1 MKYLF
6 YCRIRNIE
14 ESGISLKWKK
24 HHFPVDK
31 CSIQRK
37 LEQLKSHPITFRQ
50 VTASFLILSVGI
62 TLGTASFLIECLW
75 IKIRRKLHETPI
87 VNFVN
92 HLGRKTNFLCEK
104 KPHNFVDVSE
114 PGYKENNYKHPEV
127 VAKLPKIVKVNK
139 QTFFTWK

>member
-62 TLGTASFLIECLW
+62 TLSTASFLIECLW
-75 IKIRRKLHETPI
+75 IKVRQKLHGTPF
-87 VNFVN
+87 VNFV
-92 HLGRKTNFLCEK
+92 NFLCEK
-104 KPHNFVDVSE
+104 KPQNFVDVSE
-114 PGYKENNYKHPEV
+114 PGYKENNCKHPEIV
-127 VAKLPKIVKVNK
+127 TKQPKIVKVNK
-139 QTFFTWK
+139 QTFFIRKK

>member
-1 MKYLF
+1 MYH
-6 YCRIRNIE
+6 CRIRNID
-14 ESGISLKWKK
+14 ESGIFLKWKK

-62 TLGTASFLIECLW
+62 TVGTASFLIECLW
-75 IKIRRKLHETPI
+75 IKVRQKLHGTPF
-87 VNFVN
+87 VNFV
-92 HLGRKTNFLCEK
+92 NFLCEK
-104 KPHNFVDVSE
+104 KPQNFVDVSGT
-114 PGYKENNYKHPEV
+114 GYTANNGKHPEV
-127 VAKLPKIVKVNK
+127 VAKQPKILTDDK

>member
-1 MKYLF
+1 M
-6 YCRIRNIE
+6 
-14 ESGISLKWKK
+14 
-24 HHFPVDK
+24 
-31 CSIQRK
+31 
-37 LEQLKSHPITFRQ
+37 
-50 VTASFLILSVGI
+50 GI

-114 PGYKENNYKHPEV
+114 SGCKENKYKHPEV
-127 VAKLPKIVKVNK
+127 VTKQPKIVKVNK
-139 QTFFTWK
+139 PPFFTW